1 MPIRRFRGRRHP
13 VRRCGEADGE
23 SDQSHATSRAVFRQD
38 GSDVP
43 EKSHDG
49 ALGLDGLQIDAVAW
63 FYVMAGEFV
72 SNIETGGTRC

>member
-1 MPIRRFRGRRHP
+1 M
-13 VRRCGEADGE
+13 
-23 SDQSHATSRAVFRQD
+23 RQD